1 MSLISQR
8 EVGQRRRKR
17 YKGVE
22 GIWLVQGQGEGLGL
36 GLEAK
41 QAAVNPF
48 YVSILR
54 PVEGKSEY
62 YNKCKYCILYTVS

>member
-1 MSLISQR
+1 MSLTSQR
-8 EVGQRRRKR
+8 EVGQRRKR

-22 GIWLVQGQGEGLGL
+22 GIWLVQGQGLGL
-36 GLEAK
+36 GLEAR

-48 YVSILR
+48 YVSILT

-62 YNKCKYCILYTVS
+62 YNIWKYILYLHS